1 MKAGVRTS
9 AHFIAPLIALVL
21 LFATQPTLA
30 QQQQQQVPA
39 QGNTITWVSAEPAPQ
54 HASPEASGQAALRS
68 FLEGLGDHL
77 KSHWPDAAIR
87 HVVLRSNAKRAWQM
101 VSSGEP
107 VCVLSAIHT
116 PEREKTAYFSDTLMG
131 PPQQLLVRRD
141 RLTALPRNANGE
153 VDLPRLLADGSL
165 RGAVVEARSYGTV
178 IDAALEKAGKNANV
192 ARYATS
198 DYGSRLLTMLTLDRA
213 DYTIGYEVSLTDD
226 VAGALVSETIAG
238 ASTPVIGG
246 VACPRN
252 AWGLATIRKVDQ
264 ILGTPSGAAL
274 LRKEAESW
282 LSTAEMRKRYGPRLD
297 EFYRQRAKPSVIR

>member
-1 MKAGVRTS
+1 MKGVRPN
-9 AHFIAPLIALVL
+9 AVFIALLITFVL
-21 LFATQPTLA
+21 FLTTNQALA
-30 QQQQQQVPA
+30 QAPTQVSS
-39 QGNTITWVSAEPAPQ
+39 ITWISAEPPP
-54 HASPEASGQAALRS
+54 HSVSNEASAQAAPLS
-68 FLEGLGDHL
+68 FLESLAAHL
-77 KSHWPDAAIR
+77 QSQWPEAK

-101 VSSGEP
+101 LTSGEP

-141 RLTALPRNANGE
+141 KLAALPRRANGE

-178 IDAALEKAGKNANV
+178 VDTALAKAAKNANV

-198 DYGSRLLTMLTLDRA
+198 DYGSRVLTMLALDRA
-213 DYTIGYEVSLTDD
+213 DYTIGYEVSLTED
-226 VAGALVSETIAG
+226 VAGALIAEPIAG
-238 ASTPVIGG
+238 ASAPVLGG

-252 AWGLATIRKVDQ
+252 AWGLTVIRRVDQ
-264 ILGTPSGAAL
+264 ILGTPSGSAL

-282 LSTAEMRKRYGPRLD
+282 LATPEMRRRYGPKLE
-297 EFYRQRAKPSVIR
+297 EFYRQRAKPMAVR

>member
-1 MKAGVRTS
+1 MRAGLRTS
-9 AHFIAPLIALVL
+9 AVFVTTLATLVL
-21 LFATQPTLA
+21 LLATQPASAQQA
-30 QQQQQQVPA
+30 QQQAPGQL
-39 QGNTITWVSAEPAPQ
+39 GSITWISAEPAPQ

-68 FLEGLGDHL
+68 FLESLADHL
-77 KSHWPDAAIR
+77 KAHWPDTTTR

-141 RLTALPRNANGE
+141 KLDALPRNANGE
-153 VDLPRLLADGSL
+153 VDLPSLLADGSL

-178 IDAALEKAGKNANV
+178 VDAALEKAGKNANV

-226 VAGALVSETIAG
+226 VAGALVSEPIAG

-252 AWGLATIRKVDQ
+252 AWGLATIRKVDR

-297 EFYRQRAKPSVIR
+297 EFYHQRAKPSVIR